1 MLVVS
6 WNIRAIVGAGEDRRR
21 AIVARLAEGEPDI
34 VLLQE
39 VGNEV
44 ARHLLPELEACGFV
58 AFFGGVEGATEKK
71 YGNVIA
77 SRAPLRPV
85 QVGWAKAPWPQL
97 LTRASVAVDGRE
109 IDVISAHMP
118 NGSGNGWKKIET
130 FEALAAALA
139 ASPSMPRIV
148 GGDFNEPQ
156 AVLAD
161 GEVVSFGAKR
171 NHDGTYSL
179 EGTRRSPPSPRVGIA
194 VERHPRKRW
203 NDGVKGILGRDAA
216 HGLRHA
222 HHAVHGFENTPVTHL
237 VRNQPRFFDHLLVSG
252 DFVVEDAGFFD
263 EWRTSRLSDHS
274 AAWARVALDRQVPD

>member
-1 MLVVS
+1 VFVLT
-6 WNIRAIVGAGEDRRR
+6 WNIHAIVGAGQDRRH
-21 AIVARLAEGEPDI
+21 AIVARLAEREPDI

-44 ARHLLPELEACGFV
+44 ARHLLPELEACGFA
-58 AFFGGVEGATEKK
+58 AFFGGVEGAAEKK

-77 SRAPLRPV
+77 SRTPLRPV

-97 LTRASVAVDGRE
+97 LTRASVTVDGRE

-156 AVLAD
+156 AILAS
-161 GEVVSFGAKR
+161 GEVVSFGAKQNR
-171 NHDGTYSL
+171 DGTYCL
-179 EGTRRSPPSPRVGIA
+179 EGNKRSPRSPRPGIV
-194 VERHPRKRW
+194 VESHPRKRW
-203 NDGVKGILGRDAA
+203 NDGVKSILGSDAP
-216 HGLRHA
+216 HGLRHI

-237 VRNQPRFFDHLLVSG
+237 VRNQLRFFDHLLVSS

-263 EWRTSRLSDHS
+263 EWRKAKLSDHS
-274 AAWARVALDRQVPD
+274 AAWGRVALDRLVTA